1 MVCSGMAASVAYQ
14 MLYTLP
20 RWQPLVGD
28 HLESGKTS
36 AQHALVLL
44 ALFGAVYNIH
54 SYAQAR
60 SPHILCMVC
69 ILFHCLA
76 G

>member
-1 MVCSGMAASVAYQ
+1 MACSGLAASVAYQ

-20 RWQPLVGD
+20 RWQPLVGA

-36 AQHALVLL
+36 ALHAFALL
-44 ALFGAVYNIH
+44 ALFGVAYNIH

-60 SPHILCMVC
+60 SLSSVHGL
-69 ILFHCLA
+69 
-76 G
+76 